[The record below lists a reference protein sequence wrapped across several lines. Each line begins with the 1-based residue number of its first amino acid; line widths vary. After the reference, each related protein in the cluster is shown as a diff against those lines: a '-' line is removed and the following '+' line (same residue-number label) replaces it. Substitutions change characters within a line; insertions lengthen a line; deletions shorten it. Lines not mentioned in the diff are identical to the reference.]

1 MLINEL
7 KKYFGFDSFRPGQ
20 EEIIQALLDGE
31 DTLAILPTGTGK
43 SLCYQLTGYLMDGM
57 VLIVSPLLSLMEDQ
71 VTQLQKRGEK
81 RVAAFNSLL
90 SRAERGYVLRHLS
103 QYKFLFLSPEML
115 TNPSLLEQLKKQDIA
130 LYVVDE
136 AHCVSQW
143 GVDFRPEYQQLGK
156 IREHLGNPVTLALT
170 ATATDLVAK
179 DIRQVLF
186 DRQPKEVRQSVNRQ
200 NISLF
205 VRKTQQK
212 EQELEQFMERA
223 QGAAIIYCATKKEVE
238 RLYHLFR
245 KRFSV
250 GYYHGGLDTAQRRQ
264 LQQQFVK
271 NQLQF
276 LIATNAF
283 GMGIDKSDIRY
294 VIHYDLPDS
303 LENYVQEI
311 GRAGRDQE
319 ESAAILLYQSGDERI
334 HYFFNQLSREQ
345 RQSFELYLE
354 YAAEQAPFDELQKK
368 WMELIQQSEKPEN
381 WVERLKRQ
389 EKEKEFRLQQMLRYI
404 HEEDCRRKF
413 ILAYFGEELSEK
425 PQNCCDID
433 GAKVELLPK
442 KKAFSKT
449 EPLHWESILLNL
461 FKKNMEH

>member
-238 RLYHLFR
+238 RWYHLFR
-245 KRFSV
+245 ERFSV

-413 ILAYFGEELSEK
+413 ILAYFGEELSKK

>member
-43 SLCYQLTGYLMDGM
+43 SLCYQLTGYLTDGM

-212 EQELEQFMERA
+212 EQELEQFMESA
-223 QGAAIIYCATKKEVE
+223 HGAAIIYCATKKEVE

-245 KRFSV
+245 ERFSV
-250 GYYHGGLDTAQRRQ
+250 GHYHGGLDTAQRRQ

-413 ILAYFGEELSEK
+413 ILAYFGEELSKK

>member
-43 SLCYQLTGYLMDGM
+43 SLCYQLTGYLTDGM

-212 EQELEQFMERA
+212 EQELEQFMESA
-223 QGAAIIYCATKKEVE
+223 HGAAIIYCATKKEVE

-245 KRFSV
+245 ERFSV

-303 LENYVQEI
+303 LENYVKKSVEQAEI
-311 GRAGRDQE
+311 RKKVQ
-319 ESAAILLYQSGDERI
+319 
-334 HYFFNQLSREQ
+334 
-345 RQSFELYLE
+345 QSFYIKVEMNVFIISLINFLE
-354 YAAEQAPFDELQKK
+354 NRDKVLSFI
-368 WMELIQQSEKPEN
+368 WNMQQS
-381 WVERLKRQ
+381 KRH
-389 EKEKEFRLQQMLRYI
+389 LMS
-404 HEEDCRRKF
+404 C
-413 ILAYFGEELSEK
+413 
-425 PQNCCDID
+425 
-433 GAKVELLPK
+433 
-442 KKAFSKT
+442 
-449 EPLHWESILLNL
+449 
-461 FKKNMEH
+461 KKNGWS

>member
-1 MLINEL
+1 
-7 KKYFGFDSFRPGQ
+7 
-20 EEIIQALLDGE
+20 
-31 DTLAILPTGTGK
+31 
-43 SLCYQLTGYLMDGM
+43 
-57 VLIVSPLLSLMEDQ
+57 
-71 VTQLQKRGEK
+71 
-81 RVAAFNSLL
+81 
-90 SRAERGYVLRHLS
+90 
-103 QYKFLFLSPEML
+103 ML

-245 KRFSV
+245 ERFSV

-345 RQSFELYLE
+345 RQNFELYLE

>member
-43 SLCYQLTGYLMDGM
+43 SLCYQLTGYLMEGL
-57 VLIVSPLLSLMEDQ
+57 VIIVSPLLSLMEDQ

-90 SRAERGYVLRHLS
+90 SQSERRYVLRHLS

-115 TNPSLLEQLKKQDIA
+115 TNPSLLEHLKKQNIA

-156 IREHLGNPVTLALT
+156 IRKLLGNPVTLALT
-170 ATATDLVAK
+170 ATATDLVAR
-179 DIRQVLF
+179 DIRHVLF
-186 DRQPKEVRQSVNRQ
+186 DRPPKEIRQSVNRQ

-212 EQELEQFMERA
+212 EQELEHFMERA

-245 KRFSV
+245 ERFTV
-250 GYYHGGLDTAQRRQ
+250 GYYHGGLDAAQRRQ

-294 VIHYDLPDS
+294 VVHYDLPDS

-319 ESAAILLYQSGDERI
+319 ESAAILFYQSGDERI

-354 YAAEQAPFDELQKK
+354 YATEQAPFDELQKK

-404 HEEDCRRKF
+404 NEENCRRKF

>member
-115 TNPSLLEQLKKQDIA
+115 TNTSLLEQLKKQDIA

-245 KRFSV
+245 EHFSV

-345 RQSFELYLE
+345 RQNFELYLE

>member
-43 SLCYQLTGYLMDGM
+43 SLCYQLTGYLTDGM

-212 EQELEQFMERA
+212 EQELEQFMESA
-223 QGAAIIYCATKKEVE
+223 HGAAIIYCATKKEVE

-413 ILAYFGEELSEK
+413 ILAYFGEELSKK

>member
-43 SLCYQLTGYLMDGM
+43 SLCYQLTGYLTDGM

-136 AHCVSQW
+136 A
-143 GVDFRPEYQQLGK
+143 VDFRPEYQQLGK

-212 EQELEQFMERA
+212 EQELEQFMESA
-223 QGAAIIYCATKKEVE
+223 HGAAIIYCATKKEVE

-245 KRFSV
+245 ERFSV

-413 ILAYFGEELSEK
+413 ILAYFGEELSVK

>member
-115 TNPSLLEQLKKQDIA
+115 TNTSLLEQLKKQDIA

-345 RQSFELYLE
+345 RQNFELYLE

>member
-354 YAAEQAPFDELQKK
+354 YATEQAPFDELQKK

-404 HEEDCRRKF
+404 NEENCRRKF
-413 ILAYFGEELSEK
+413 ILAYFGEKLSEK

-433 GAKVELLPK
+433 GAKVGLLPK
-442 KKAFSKT
+442 KKALSKT